1 MLRNGAPDF
10 GNRVEEPVVQVDDI
24 EADSDEFEAV
34 FDRDRDPDFLTI
46 EYDSLLL
53 HNKPRA
59 RHTGHHLKKVEQGV
73 YDASDCRRRS
83 VSDRDEITHSL
94 HHCEETKSDK
104 QRHHPPSSEVNR
116 PLSIAGKG
124 RLFRNASVKNV
135 VEKLRASN

>member
-1 MLRNGAPDF
+1 MLCNGAPDF
-10 GNRVEEPVVQVDDI
+10 GNRVKEPVVQIDDI
-24 EADSDEFEAV
+24 EADSDEFQAV

-59 RHTGHHLKKVEQGV
+59 RHTGSTILEKRNKG

-104 QRHHPPSSEVNR
+104 QRHHPPLKRGQQTAEYRRREPVISEF
-116 PLSIAGKG
+116 PCK
-124 RLFRNASVKNV
+124 KT
-135 VEKLRASN
+135 